1 LDSVSIVIPVYNE
14 IDCLPLLVDELNSF
28 VNKNSKELSITTI
41 FVDDGST
48 DGSENFL
55 IDLPNS
61 VHIKLT
67 RNYGQTTALR
77 VGIENSDSAYVA
89 LLDADLQ
96 NDPKD
101 IPAMLNKLKLAD
113 VDAVLGWRMN
123 REDNFN
129 KKLSSKLASKFRRG
143 MLKDNVI
150 DAGCTLKVMKTKA
163 AQTLKLYGEL
173 HRFIPTLLT
182 EHGFT
187 YIELPVNHRPRPLGT
202 SKYNTGRILR
212 GFLDVI
218 GLWFRIRFLDRPL
231 HFFGTLAIG
240 MLTGSFISGML
251 ATIFFLSGIY
261 SYRNILNLL
270 TLGLFLGAIQFFSL
284 GLLLDQSS
292 RHYLETKE
300 KTIYR
305 LKSNAKKN

>member
-1 LDSVSIVIPVYNE
+1 MDSISIVIPVFNE

-28 VNKNSKELSITTI
+28 VNLNGKELSTKVI

-48 DGSENFL
+48 DGSENFS
-55 IDLPNS
+55 IDMPNS

-77 VGIENSDSAYVA
+77 VGIENSDSTYVA

-101 IPAMLNKLKLAD
+101 IPAMLDKLKSED

-150 DAGCTLKVMKTKA
+150 DAGCTLKVIETKA

-187 YIELPVNHRPRPLGT
+187 YIEMPVNHRPRPYGT
-202 SKYNTGRILR
+202 SKYNASRILR

-218 GLWFRIRFLDRPL
+218 GLWFRIKFLDRPL

-240 MLTGSFISGML
+240 MLTGSFIFGLL
-251 ATIFFLSGIY
+251 AIVFFLSGIY
-261 SYRNILNLL
+261 NYRNLLNLL
-270 TLGLFLGAIQFFSL
+270 CLGSFLGAIQFFSL

-305 LKSNAKKN
+305 LKSNAK